1 MTPMNENHGGRF
13 NPAIKITVRLVLAL
27 VILAFALGLTFWL
40 NPLSVLET
48 LARVQLWRAGIRSHS
63 MVIDGFN
70 VHYIEGG
77 TGKAVVLI
85 HGLGS
90 QAQNDWGKFAPY
102 LVRAG
107 YHVYALDL
115 IGYGQSAKPANR
127 TYSISEEAK
136 FVESFLDARHL
147 DTVIMGG
154 VSMGGWIASTVA
166 LDQPQRVSQL
176 VLFDS
181 AGMAFKLS
189 FDSALFT
196 PQTTGEVNQLMALVT
211 PHPPKL
217 PEFLAAAFIRRSRE
231 NGWVVRRAL
240 ESITA
245 GADTLDQRFSE
256 LKMPMIIAWGKEDAM
271 TPLALAES
279 MHHAAP
285 QSVLAVYDGCGHVA
299 VVNCIDRIAP
309 TVVAF
314 LSGTGPQPG
323 QTIEASAGPSS
334 SICEVQIPECGIPN
348 SQPSNLDPCLSTL
361 LVADTDI
368 GGASFPRLSP
378 GRCRDT

>member
-1 MTPMNENHGGRF
+1 MTPMNDSSGGRF
-13 NPAIKITVRLVLAL
+13 SLAIRIMVRLVIAL
-27 VILAFALGLTFWL
+27 LVLVFASGLTFWL
-40 NPLSVLET
+40 EPLWVLET
-48 LARVQLWRAGIRSHS
+48 LARCQLLRAGIHSHT
-63 MVIDGFN
+63 MLIDGFN

-77 TGKAVVLI
+77 TGKPVVLI

-90 QAQNDWGKFAPY
+90 QAQNDWGKLAPY

-115 IGYGQSAKPANR
+115 LGYGQSAKPANR
-127 TYSISEEAK
+127 SYSIPEEAR
-136 FVESFLDARHL
+136 FVESFLDAEHL
-147 DTVIMGG
+147 DAVALGG

-166 LDQPQRVSQL
+166 LDQPQRVSSL
-176 VLFDS
+176 LLFDS

-189 FDSALFT
+189 FDPALFT
-196 PQTTGEVNQLMALVT
+196 PQTTGQVNQLMALVT
-211 PHPPKL
+211 PNPPKL
-217 PEFLAAAFIRRSRE
+217 PEFLAAAFIRRSSE

-256 LKMPMIIAWGKEDAM
+256 LKMPVFIAWGKQDGM

-279 MHHAAP
+279 MHRAAP
-285 QSVLAVYDGCGHVA
+285 QSVLAVYDGCGHIA

-309 TVVAF
+309 TVLAF

-323 QTIEASAGPSS
+323 QTIEASAGVRSTYRPGSPVGTRHTQFPAS
-334 SICEVQIPECGIPN
+334 ELAPFPVGLACCGYGQRGRVI
-348 SQPSNLDPCLSTL
+348 STPL
-361 LVADTDI
+361 L
-368 GGASFPRLSP
+368 
-378 GRCRDT
+378 